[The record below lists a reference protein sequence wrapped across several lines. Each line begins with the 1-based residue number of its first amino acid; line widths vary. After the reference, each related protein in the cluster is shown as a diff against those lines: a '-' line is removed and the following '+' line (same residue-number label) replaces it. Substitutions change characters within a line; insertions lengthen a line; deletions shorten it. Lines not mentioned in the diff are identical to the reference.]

1 MNLKNIE
8 FLVGKNLPNNESI
21 KPFDNLV
28 CEFLDYFSKDLFKIS
43 KKLNRPDLTSLA
55 FWCRK
60 SNLMKLKEKYDVEKI
75 SKGLGLIFHITPSN
89 IPTNFAYSLIFGIIT
104 GNNSVIKVPSKK
116 FEEIKIICER
126 INFILKLKKFNKIKN
141 KITIIRYD
149 KNNNITEEI
158 SQISDGRLIW
168 GGDNTVREIKLLKT
182 KFRSIDLT
190 FGDRYSFSVINSEN
204 LKKLNKKEMIN
215 LIKNFYNDTYLVDQ
229 NACSS
234 PHLIIW
240 LGKSK
245 KIKNI
250 FWEKLFQFVKKN
262 YDHPSIASI
271 DKLSDLYN
279 SIILNKEIKKI
290 QTFERFIYV
299 VTLKKLQENLDKLR
313 GRWGFF
319 YQIDLENF
327 VNIKDFLTDKFQTMT
342 YFGID
347 RKNLQ
352 SFILNNHLNGLNR
365 IVPIGQALDI
375 NFYWD
380 GYDILNMLTKKID
393 LR

>member
-299 VTLKKLQENLDKLR
+299 VTLKKLQQNLDKLR

-327 VNIKDFLTDKFQTMT
+327 VNIKDFIT
-342 YFGID
+342 
-347 RKNLQ
+347 
-352 SFILNNHLNGLNR
+352 
-365 IVPIGQALDI
+365 
-375 NFYWD
+375 
-380 GYDILNMLTKKID
+380 
-393 LR
+393 

>member
-8 FLVGKNLPNNESI
+8 FLVGKTLPNNKSI
-21 KPFDNLV
+21 KPFDNSV
-28 CEFLDYFSKDLFKIS
+28 CEFLDCFSKDLFKIS
-43 KKLNRPDLTSLA
+43 KKLNRPDIMSLA

-60 SNLMKLKEKYDVEKI
+60 NNLLKLKEKYNKEKI

-89 IPTNFAYSLIFGIIT
+89 IPTNFAYSLIFGIVT
-104 GNNSVIKVPSKK
+104 GNNSIIKVPSKN

-126 INFILKLKKFNKIKN
+126 INSILKLKKFNKIKN

-168 GGDNTVREIKLLKT
+168 GGDNTVREIKSLKT

-204 LKKLNKKEMIN
+204 LVKLTEKDMIN

-250 FWEKLFQFVKKN
+250 FWQKLFQFVKKN
-262 YDHPSIASI
+262 YDQPSIASI

-279 SIILNKEIKKI
+279 SIILNKEIIKVH
-290 QTFERFIYV
+290 TFEKYLYV
-299 VTLKKLQENLDKLR
+299 ATLKKLHKNLDTLR

-327 VNIKDFLTDKFQTMT
+327 VNIKDFVTDKFQTMT

-347 RKNLQ
+347 KKKLH
-352 SFILNNHLNGLNR
+352 SFIANNHLNGLNR
-365 IVPIGQALDI
+365 IVPVGQALDI

-380 GYDILNMLTKKID
+380 GYDILNQLTKKID

>member
-60 SNLMKLKEKYDVEKI
+60 SNLMKLKEKYNLEKI

-327 VNIKDFLTDKFQTMT
+327 VNIKDFITDKFQTMT

-352 SFILNNHLNGLNR
+352 TFILNNHLNGLNR

>member
-1 MNLKNIE
+1 MILKNLE
-8 FLVGKNLPNNESI
+8 FLVGKSLPSKKGFE
-21 KPFDNLV
+21 PFDDTV
-28 CEFLDYFSKDLFKIS
+28 CEFLDFFSKDLFNIS
-43 KKLNRPDLTSLA
+43 KKLDRPDLASLA

-60 SNLMKLKEKYDVEKI
+60 NNLIKLKEKHNQEKI
-75 SKGLGLIFHITPSN
+75 AKGLGLVFHITPSN
-89 IPTNFAYSLIFGIIT
+89 IPTNFAYSLVFGILT
-104 GNNSVIKVPSKK
+104 GNNSVIKVPTKK

-126 INFILKLKKFNKIKN
+126 INYILKIKKFRSIKN
-141 KITIIRYD
+141 KITIIRYTD
-149 KNNNITEEI
+149 KDNITKQI

-168 GGDNTVREIKLLKT
+168 GGDNTVKEIKSFRAKT
-182 KFRSIDLT
+182 RSIDLT
-190 FGDRYSFSVINSEN
+190 FGDRYSFAVINSES
-204 LKKLNKKEMIN
+204 LKKLNENQMMN

-240 LGKSK
+240 LGKAN

-250 FWEKLFQFVKKN
+250 FWQKLLEYVKEN

-290 QTFERFIYV
+290 KTFDKFLYV
-299 VTLKKLQENLDKLR
+299 ITLKKLHKNLDNNR

-319 YQIDLENF
+319 YQIELENF
-327 VNIKDFLTDKFQTMT
+327 IEIKNFMTDKFQTMT
-342 YFGID
+342 YFGLD
-347 RKNLQ
+347 KEKLKK
-352 SFILNNHLNGLNR
+352 FIQNNQINGLNR
-365 IVPIGQALDI
+365 IVPIGQALNI

-380 GYDILNMLTKKID
+380 GYDILNILTKKID

>member
-60 SNLMKLKEKYDVEKI
+60 SNLMKLKEKYNLEKI

-262 YDHPSIASI
+262 YDQPSIASI

-299 VTLKKLQENLDKLR
+299 VTLKKLQQNLDKLR

-327 VNIKDFLTDKFQTMT
+327 VNIKDFITDKFQTMT

>member
-327 VNIKDFLTDKFQTMT
+327 VNIKDFITEKFQTMT

-352 SFILNNHLNGLNR
+352 TFILNNHLNGLNR

>member
-60 SNLMKLKEKYDVEKI
+60 SNLMKLKEKYNLEKI

-262 YDHPSIASI
+262 YDQPSIASI

-327 VNIKDFLTDKFQTMT
+327 VNIKDFITDKFQTMT

-352 SFILNNHLNGLNR
+352 TFILNNHLNGLNR